1 MMKTGLV
8 FKTSVTTTGQI
19 SRISPL
25 LDNLMDESEKWN
37 FDLEDC
43 DNILRVE
50 AISLQATAI
59 INNLNRA
66 GFSCVGLED

>member
-1 MMKTGLV
+1 MKTVLV
-8 FKTSVTTTGQI
+8 FKTSVTTKGQI

-25 LDNLMDESEKWN
+25 LDNLMDESEKWS

-59 INNLNRA
+59 INNLNQA
-66 GFSCVGLED
+66 GFSCVELEY

>member
-1 MMKTGLV
+1 MKTVLV
-8 FKTSVTTTGQI
+8 FKTSVTNPGQI

-25 LDNLMDESEKWN
+25 LNNLMEKSERWN

-50 AISLQATAI
+50 AISLQAAAI

-66 GFSCVGLED
+66 GFSCVELED